1 MATIGALTSNSY
13 TVLQLLR
20 GDESRR
26 EAVDKLCRQHPL
38 QRVRVISVDT
48 QSSGRSLAL
57 SQQLDLISTQREHRS
72 LRRRVCRFTST
83 LFSCS
88 SIFGAGSGGIQTGC
102 LGTALPQPE
111 CTRPIGGKA
120 LMWISWGWVVQGH
133 STPNSATIRT
143 SAARDNGIRSLT
155 MPSRVAP

>member
-72 LRRRVCRFTST
+72 LRRRVCSSPRRCFRAPPSSVPD
-83 LFSCS
+83 LGEYRLAASVPRYHNPNAPGPLAEKRSC
-88 SIFGAGSGGIQTGC
+88 G
-102 LGTALPQPE
+102 
-111 CTRPIGGKA
+111 
-120 LMWISWGWVVQGH
+120 
-133 STPNSATIRT
+133 
-143 SAARDNGIRSLT
+143 
-155 MPSRVAP
+155 